1 MIKIFS
7 AKQIKEADQFTI
19 QHNPISSIDLMER
32 AAEACANYFLETIP
46 AGISF
51 AIFCGSG
58 NNGGDGFAIA
68 RLLYNRGKNVE
79 VFFLETGSN
88 QSENNKVNFE
98 RLPRTLKDEVVAL
111 NSSDKFPKLT
121 PNFLI
126 VDALLG
132 TGINRKS
139 DGILL
144 QLIQH
149 LNKQVCN
156 RIAIDIPSGLFA
168 DQQTEDLNV
177 VVHCNQTLTFQ
188 FPKHSFFYPEYSTV
202 VGEFKVLDIGIH
214 IDFIKSE
221 PTKFALIEEQDI
233 KSMLPSRS
241 QFAHKGNF
249 GHALLLVGSKGK
261 AGAAI
266 LSAKACLKSGA
277 GLVTVNTAQ
286 ACLTP
291 IQTAVPEA
299 MVEAD
304 KDENI
309 ITEFV
314 KVEKYHVVGIG
325 PGIGTDAQTAQV
337 LKQMIQEFKSPMV
350 FDADAINLLADNK
363 TWLSFLP
370 NGSILTPHIGEFRR
384 LTGNYTNPFDRTDA
398 QIELAKKLNCYVILK
413 GKFTAIATPDGKV
426 FFNPT
431 GNPGMATAGSGDVLT
446 GIICGLLAQG
456 FVSGKAAIVGVY
468 LHGLAGD
475 LAAEELTTYSL
486 NAGDIID
493 HLPKA
498 FKQILY

>member
-7 AKQIKEADQFTI
+7 AKQINEADKFTI
-19 QHNPISSIDLMER
+19 QQNAISSIDLMER
-32 AAEACANYFLETIP
+32 AAEACANYFLDTIP
-46 AGISF
+46 SGISF

-79 VFFLETGSN
+79 VYFAETGSN
-88 QSENNKVNFE
+88 RSENNKVNFE
-98 RLPRTLKDEVVAL
+98 RLPAAFKREVIEL
-111 NSSDKFPKLT
+111 NSTDKFPKLT
-121 PNFLI
+121 PDFLI

-132 TGINRKS
+132 TGNNRKTE
-139 DGILL
+139 GILL

-156 RIAIDIPSGLFA
+156 RVAIDIPSGLFA
-168 DQQTEDLNV
+168 DQQTEDLNA
-177 VVHCNQTLTFQ
+177 VVHCNQTITFQ
-188 FPKHSFFYPEYSTV
+188 FPKQSFFYPEYAIA
-202 VGEFKVLDIGIH
+202 VGEFNVLDIGIH
-214 IDFIKSE
+214 TDFIKSE
-221 PTKFALIEEQDI
+221 PTKYALIEEQDI
-233 KSMLPSRS
+233 KAMLPSRS

-249 GHALLLVGSKGK
+249 GHALLLAGSKGK

-266 LSAKACLKSGA
+266 LSARACMRSGA
-277 GLVTVNTAQ
+277 GLVSVNSSQ
-286 ACLTP
+286 ACLIP
-291 IQTAVPEA
+291 IQTAVPEV

-304 KDENI
+304 NDENI

-314 KVEKYHVVGIG
+314 IVEKYDVVGIG
-325 PGIGTDAQTAQV
+325 PGVGIDARTAQV
-337 LKQMIQEFKSPMV
+337 LKQMIQEFKAPMV
-350 FDADAINLLADNK
+350 FDADAINILADNK

-384 LTGNYTNPFDRTDA
+384 LAGNINNPFDRTDA
-398 QIELAKKLNCYVILK
+398 QIELAKKLNCYIILK

-475 LAAEELTTYSL
+475 LAAEELTNYSL

-498 FKQILY
+498 FKHILY

>member
-1 MIKIFS
+1 MIKILS

-19 QHNPISSIDLMER
+19 QHNPINSIDLMER
-32 AAEACANYFLETIP
+32 AAEACANYFSENVP

-68 RLLYNRGKNVE
+68 RLLYNLGKNVE
-79 VFFLETGSN
+79 VFFVETGSN
-88 QSENNKVNFE
+88 RSENNQENFE
-98 RLPRTLKDEVVAL
+98 RLPATLKEKVIEL
-111 NSSDKFPKLT
+111 NSTEKFPKLT
-121 PNFLI
+121 PDFLI

-139 DGILL
+139 EGIIL

-168 DQQTEDLNV
+168 DQQTEDLNA

-188 FPKHSFFYPEYSTV
+188 FPKHSFFYPEYAIA
-202 VGEFKVLDIGIH
+202 VGEFNVLDIGIH
-214 IDFIKSE
+214 TDFIKSE

-233 KSMLPSRS
+233 KAMLPSRS

-266 LSAKACLKSGA
+266 LSARACIRSGA

-286 ACLTP
+286 ACLNP

-304 KDENI
+304 TDENI

-314 KVEKYHVVGIG
+314 NVEKYNVVAIG
-325 PGIGTDAQTAQV
+325 PGIGTDGKTAQI
-337 LKQMIQEFKSPMV
+337 LKQMIQEFKAPMV

-370 NGSILTPHIGEFRR
+370 NGSIITPHIGEFRR
-384 LTGNYTNPFDRTDA
+384 LTGNYNNPFDRSDA

-431 GNPGMATAGSGDVLT
+431 GNPGMATGGSGDVLT

-475 LAAEELTTYSL
+475 LAAEELTSYSL
-486 NAGDIID
+486 NAGDIINY
-493 HLPKA
+493 LPKA
-498 FKQILY
+498 FKHILY